1 MPLRYTIELGGR
13 VAVVGTTELVI
24 GRSLSCA
31 LAVDHGSVSR
41 IHASVRI
48 VGGAC
53 EIADLGSSNG
63 TFVNGRRVRGT
74 PVPIGPN
81 DDVRLGRAQLKV
93 TISEA
98 GESGGTWNRLDVDEP
113 DDQPTDLFS
122 RPGLD
127 DDEY

>member
-1 MPLRYTIELGGR
+1 MPLRYTIEVGGR
-13 VAVVGTTELVI
+13 YAVVGTAELVI

-41 IHASVRI
+41 VHASVRI
-48 VGGAC
+48 VGDAC

-93 TISEA
+93 MITEA
-98 GESGGTWNRLDVDEP
+98 DGFGDTWNRLDEP
-113 DDQPTDLFS
+113 DAAEDQPTDMFS
-122 RPGLD
+122 RDAL

>member
-1 MPLRYTIELGGR
+1 MPLRYTVELGGR
-13 VAVVGTTELVI
+13 VAVVGAVELVI

-31 LAVDHGSVSR
+31 LALDHGSGSR

-74 PVPIGPN
+74 PVAIGPN

-93 TISEA
+93 AIAEGDAAEDVWNAEEQDSE
-98 GESGGTWNRLDVDEP
+98 
-113 DDQPTDLFS
+113 DDLPTDLFS
-122 RPGLD
+122 RDMGKD
-127 DDEY
+127 AF

>member
-13 VAVVGTTELVI
+13 MAVVGTTELVI
-24 GRSLSCA
+24 GRSLSCS

-74 PVPIGPN
+74 PVAIGPN
-81 DDVRLGRAQLKV
+81 DDVRLGRAKLTV

-98 GESGGTWNRLDVDEP
+98 DGSGDTWNRVDLDAPE
-113 DDQPTDLFS
+113 DQPTDLFS
-122 RPGLD
+122 RDML